1 MRGLHLV
8 ALGGCCG
15 AVARYLLAGLVQR
28 WAMPAFPLGTLV
40 VNVLGCFA
48 IGAAMGWGGDKG
60 GLGPGARLFVV
71 AGFLGSFTTFSA
83 LGYETVAL
91 LDNGRFARAAANAVG
106 NYGLGIGAVVLGR
119 LAARAV
125 GA

>member
-1 MRGLHLV
+1 M
-8 ALGGCCG
+8 
-15 AVARYLLAGLVQR
+15 
-28 WAMPAFPLGTLV
+28 
-40 VNVLGCFA
+40 
-48 IGAAMGWGGDKG
+48 
-60 GLGPGARLFVV
+60 